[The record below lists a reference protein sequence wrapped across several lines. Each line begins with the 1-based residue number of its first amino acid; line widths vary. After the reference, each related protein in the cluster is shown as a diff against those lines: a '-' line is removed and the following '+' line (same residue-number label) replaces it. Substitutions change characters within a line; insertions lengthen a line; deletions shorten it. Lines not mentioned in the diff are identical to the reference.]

1 EADLDRI
8 FAGMQ
13 STILRMIGEL
23 ALRSPPANSETAES
37 EVAAPDVAAPTV
49 VPDAPPSREMLKP
62 TP

>member
-1 EADLDRI
+1 
-8 FAGMQ
+8 MQ